1 MGSYLGKDTY
11 LQKNSM
17 RLEMCAEHTIGG
29 GGEKKKRS
37 RRRRRRRRRRDFLSA
52 AAEAAKI
59 VGGGGVG
66 GVEPFYQ
73 HQYISKFVWPLK
85 GPLFLN

>member
-1 MGSYLGKDTY
+1 MLTLLGGKMFELCTAG
-11 LQKNSM
+11 LEF
-17 RLEMCAEHTIGG
+17 RVEMCAEHTIGG

-66 GVEPFYQ
+66 GVGGAEPFYQ
-73 HQYISKFVWPLK
+73 HQYISKFVWP
-85 GPLFLN
+85 

>member
-1 MGSYLGKDTY
+1 MFVSQNSILFIIGKSCSAVQHRDVRRAY
-11 LQKNSM
+11 Y
-17 RLEMCAEHTIGG
+17 
-29 GGEKKKRS
+29 
-37 RRRRRRRRRRDFLSA
+37 RRRRRKKQKVSAA